1 MSKNLLLLL
10 ASVVPLAAQLDRIPP
25 PNMTSPL
32 LRDAAAIAAGQ
43 QRFRQLCT
51 SCHGRNGEGG
61 QGEGKG
67 PNLMNSWEVRRAKDT
82 QLFDSVK
89 NGIKGTAM
97 PPFALPDPEIWQ
109 LVAFVRSLNA
119 PAA

>member
-1 MSKNLLLLL
+1 MPMSKKILLLL
-10 ASVVPLAAQLDRIPP
+10 AIAAPLAAQLDRIPP

-32 LRDAAAIAAGQ
+32 LRDPAAIQAGER
-43 QRFRQLCT
+43 RFSQLCT

-67 PNLMNSWEVRRAKDT
+67 PNLMNSWEVRRAKDQ

-89 NGIKGTAM
+89 NGVKSTAM
-97 PPFALPDPEIWQ
+97 PPF
-109 LVAFVRSLNA
+109 
-119 PAA
+119 